1 MKGTGRMTA
10 RCTVQVKGSI
20 KIVCSS
26 EDYVIV
32 QGLCDCTRILVIA

>member
-32 QGLCDCTRILVIA
+32 QGRIM